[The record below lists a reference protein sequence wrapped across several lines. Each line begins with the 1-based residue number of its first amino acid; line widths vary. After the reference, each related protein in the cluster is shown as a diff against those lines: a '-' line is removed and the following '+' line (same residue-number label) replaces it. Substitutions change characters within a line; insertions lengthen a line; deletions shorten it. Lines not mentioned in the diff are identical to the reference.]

1 MTASWLQRLMAAAYD
16 PVLAGFERRGLAALR
31 RDLLGDLEGE
41 VVEIG
46 AGTGANLAHYGP
58 GVSRVVAIEPSGPMR
73 EHARRRAAGTSLDV
87 EVVRAPAER
96 LPLPDASADVVVS
109 TLVLCSVHDV
119 AVAVGEARRVLRPGG
134 RFVLVE
140 HVAGEGRT
148 LRVQRLL
155 EPVWKP
161 LAGGCH
167 LTRTPLPSLAAAGF
181 DTTAL
186 RSVRLPITGPVS
198 PGLVGVAVAP

>member
-1 MTASWLQRLMAAAYD
+1 MTPLWLQRLFAAAYD
-16 PVLAGFERRGLAALR
+16 PVLARFERRGLAALR
-31 RDLLGDLEGE
+31 RGLLADLEGE

-58 GVSRVVAIEPSGPMR
+58 GVSGVVAIEPSDPMGER
-73 EHARRRAAGTSLDV
+73 ARRRADGSDTPV
-87 EVVRAPAER
+87 EVVRASAER

-109 TLVLCSVHDV
+109 TLVLCSVRDL
-119 AVAVGEARRVLRPGG
+119 AAAVGEARRVLRPGG
-134 RFVLVE
+134 RFVLLE

-148 LRVQRLL
+148 LRVQRAL

-167 LTRTPLPSLAAAGF
+167 LTRTPLPALAAAGF
-181 DTTAL
+181 DTAGL
-186 RSVRLPITGPVS
+186 SSLRLPLAGPTS
-198 PGLVGVAVAP
+198 PGLAGVAVAP